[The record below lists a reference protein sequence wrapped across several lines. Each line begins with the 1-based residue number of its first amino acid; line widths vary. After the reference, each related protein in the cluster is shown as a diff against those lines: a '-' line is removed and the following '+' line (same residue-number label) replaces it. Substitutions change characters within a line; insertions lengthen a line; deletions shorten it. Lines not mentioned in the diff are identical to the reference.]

1 MNDIVRKIMKEFK
14 GSFINYNNELILIP
28 KTNLYFRLDD
38 TENDLDIICK
48 LLEWCSRDACKSMPY
63 HQQWRNDKYNNDVL
77 NHINNVL
84 ETSFTHKE
92 MDQIYSKLGNC
103 CNHNLTVRFILNN
116 YDMRVFEDSKQ

>member
-1 MNDIVRKIMKEFK
+1 MNDIVRKLMKEFK

-84 ETSFTHKE
+84 ETTFTYKE

-103 CNHNLTVRFILNN
+103 CNHNLTVSFILSN
-116 YDMRVFEDSKQ
+116 YDMRVLEDSK